1 MIAQGLVDRLRP
13 RGAARASG
21 HRRAARSRTP
31 AHSRRLGRRGRIA
44 LISIVAGLLVLGG
57 AWMWFRDSPLV
68 SVQRVAVVG
77 ESGPD
82 AGQIRSALE
91 SAART
96 MTTLDVQ
103 IGRLRRAVAPY
114 PIVKDIRVTTKFP
127 HGMRIDVVEQV
138 AVAMIDAGG
147 RKVAVAPDGT
157 LLHDVAASGAL
168 PSIPENVPLTGTAVT
183 GGGAMDAIRLLASA
197 PSQMLS
203 KISQVTTVASHGLVA
218 QVRGGP
224 SIYFG
229 DPTELSAKWIAAV
242 AVLADPGSAGALY
255 IDVTDPQRPAAGPGD
270 QSASSSASAAQTPG
284 SDQSPTGVTGG

>member
-21 HRRAARSRTP
+21 HRRDARSRTP
-31 AHSRRLGRRGRIA
+31 AHSRRLGRRGRIT
-44 LISIVAGLLVLGG
+44 LISVVAGLLVLGG

-82 AGQIRSALE
+82 AGQIRSALD

-103 IGRLRRAVAPY
+103 IGRLRRAIAPY

-127 HGMRIDVVEQV
+127 HGMRIDVVERV

-157 LLHDVAASGAL
+157 LLHDVAVSGAL
-168 PSIPENVPLTGTAVT
+168 PSIPENVPLTGTVVA

-203 KISQVTTVASHGLVA
+203 RISQVTTVASHGLVA

-224 SIYFG
+224 SVYFG

-242 AVLADPGSAGALY
+242 AVLADSGSAGALY

-270 QSASSSASAAQTPG
+270 QSASSSASAAQTAG
-284 SDQSPTGVTGG
+284 SDQSSTGATGG

>member
-13 RGAARASG
+13 RGAAGASG
-21 HRRAARSRTP
+21 RRHGARSRTP
-31 AHSRRLGRRGRIA
+31 ARSRRLGRRGRIA
-44 LISIVAGLLVLGG
+44 LISVVAGLLVLAG
-57 AWMWFRDSPLV
+57 AWTWFRDSPLV
-68 SVQRVAVVG
+68 SVQRVTVVG

-114 PIVKDIRVTTKFP
+114 PIVKNVRVTTQFP
-127 HGMRIDVVEQV
+127 HGMRIDVAEQV

-157 LLHDVAASGAL
+157 LLHDVVVSGAL
-168 PSIPENVPLTGTAVT
+168 PSIPEDVPLTGTAVT
-183 GGGAMDAIRLLASA
+183 DGGAMDAIRLLASA
-197 PSQMLS
+197 PAQLLS
-203 KISQVTTVASHGLVA
+203 RISQVTTVASHGLVA

-229 DPTELSAKWIAAV
+229 DPTELSAKWISAV
-242 AVLADPGSAGALY
+242 AVLGDPGSAGALY

-270 QSASSSASAAQTPG
+270 QSASSSGSTAQAPS
-284 SDQSPTGVTGG
+284 SDQSSTGTVGG